1 MRLLFTLGLLLLASF
16 SLQAQLQE
24 AIISHNPS
32 ITKAAKQQINKRANA
47 RSQKGAALPFFDD
60 FAYNGPFPDAMN
72 WEDNT
77 VFINNTLANQPIS
90 IGVAT
95 FDGLDASGS
104 PYGGTGSADSLTSIP
119 LDLSGSATKYMSYY
133 VQPKGLGDAPGPED
147 SLILEFKNIAGDW
160 IEVGSHAT
168 TLRETAFPVDSLPVF
183 QFVGPIAIED
193 AQFLHEDFQFRFR
206 NYAFRNGAVDMWH
219 IDYIRLEADI
229 MTQSNPDL
237 AFTTLPSNILRDY
250 TNAPW
255 THLQEELEVDLAL
268 ILDSMDIN
276 LYNHSNN
283 TIGTD
288 DSEFLVNGISEGQ
301 TLRFKRQDLLI
312 PEDDSEQKNISN
324 GRHSFTNHIRGEYAF
339 IFRNEFQTSDKVQ
352 IKVDYSFIQNNAE
365 TAATQRN
372 NQISRTFDLEN
383 YYAYDDNSAESAYF
397 IGTGGQV
404 AVKFTNYK
412 ADLLQAIRMQIPR
425 IVGGDLSNTNFTLKV
440 WLEDL
445 NTTPIYEAPF
455 TKPLFIDEFVDS
467 LQAFTTYILKD
478 PLTGEA
484 APIDLPVGDFYI
496 GWEQVTPCA
505 NVNCLPVGF
514 DRNTPSATNTIF
526 INIDGGWRNIGTFF
540 QNEEVPPS
548 QQGALMMRPVVG
560 PETPNDSETVG
571 VDELTLPQLLAIS
584 PNPTNGIINFDLFK
598 GNYGD
603 YQISVFNTLGQQL
616 KQQALTPQIDLANQI
631 SGIYFLQFVHKE
643 TLATGNYKLVL
654 KK

>member
-1 MRLLFTLGLLLLASF
+1 MRLLYSFGLLLLVNF

-24 AIISHNPS
+24 AMISHNP
-32 ITKAAKQQINKRANA
+32 IVTKAAKKQINKPANV

-60 FAYNGPFPDAMN
+60 FAYEGPFPDAAN
-72 WEDNT
+72 WTDNT
-77 VFINNTLANQPIS
+77 VFINNTLASLPVS

-119 LDLSGSATKYMSYY
+119 LDLSGNGTKYMSYY

-147 SLILEFKNIAGDW
+147 SLILEFKNITGDW

-168 TLRETAFPVDSLPVF
+168 TLRENAFPIDSIPVF
-183 QFVGPIAIED
+183 QFIGPIAIQD

-206 NYAFRNGAVDMWH
+206 NYALRTGAADLWH
-219 IDYIRLEADI
+219 IDYIRLEEEMI
-229 MTQSNPDL
+229 TQSNSDL
-237 AFTTLPSNILRDY
+237 AFTTLPSNVLRDY

-255 THLQEELEVDLAL
+255 THLQAELEKDLSL
-268 ILDSMDIN
+268 ILDSIDVDI
-276 LYNHSNN
+276 YNHSSNAIIS
-283 TIGTD
+283 TS
-288 DSEFLVNGISEGQ
+288 DSEFLVNGISNGQ
-301 TLRFKRQDLLI
+301 TLRFKRQALLD
-312 PEDDSEQKNISN
+312 PSN
-324 GRHSFTNHIRGEYAF
+324 NLSNNGYLSFTNPIRGEFAF

-352 IKVDYSFIQNNAE
+352 LKVDYSFVQNNTE
-365 TAATQRN
+365 TTATQRN
-372 NQISRTFDLEN
+372 NQVSRTFDLDN
-383 YYAYDDNSAESAYF
+383 YYAYDDDSAESAYF
-397 IGTGGQV
+397 VSTGGQV

-425 IVGGDLSNTNFTLKV
+425 IVGGDLSGSNFTLKV
-440 WLEDL
+440 WLDDL
-445 NTTPIYEAPF
+445 NTEPIYEAPF

-478 PLTGEA
+478 PLTGES
-484 APIDLPVGDFYI
+484 APVELPVGDFYI
-496 GWEQVTPCA
+496 GWEQVTSCA
-505 NVNCLPVGF
+505 NVRCLPVGF

-526 INIDGGWRNIGTFF
+526 INVDGGWRTIGTFF
-540 QNEEVPPS
+540 QDGEVPVS

-571 VDELTLPQLLAIS
+571 VAELTLPQLLNIF
-584 PNPTNGIINFDLFK
+584 PNPTNGTINIDLFE
-598 GNYGD
+598 GNYED
-603 YQISVFNTLGQQL
+603 YQISIFNTLGQQL
-616 KQQALTPQIDLANQI
+616 NQQVLTPRLDLVNQI
-631 SGIYFLQFVHKE
+631 PGIYFLQFVHKE